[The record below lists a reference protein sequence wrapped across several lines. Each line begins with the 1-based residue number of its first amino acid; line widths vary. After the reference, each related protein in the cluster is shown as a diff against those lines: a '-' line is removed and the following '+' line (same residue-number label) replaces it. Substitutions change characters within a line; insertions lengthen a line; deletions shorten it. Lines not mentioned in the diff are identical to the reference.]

1 MSSFRSAFRS
11 LARSKGLMVTAVALL
26 SIGIGA
32 TTALFSVVQNVLL
45 APLPYQEPERL
56 VRIWSELTA
65 RNVRYFPESPTNLD
79 EFREQAAQFEDIA
92 GINTGNAT
100 VQRPGGEPREVQI
113 ANATWN
119 FLSVLG
125 VSPALGRGFT
135 AQDGAYSATDVPAG
149 AQFPANTFAL
159 PRVALIS
166 HGLWQGEYGGRTDA
180 VGELLEVNGVSVE
193 IVGILPQGFR
203 LHMGPAAG
211 VAPDADVWVPLRAD
225 LASAPRN
232 NVFLNMVGRL
242 RPGVSVAQGQAE
254 LAAIAERMYDA
265 NPVMRTAGT
274 RIWVMAYSEELVTD
288 VRTTLWALL
297 GAAAFVLLIACAN
310 VANLLLIRAA
320 GRVRELAVRAALGA
334 DRRRLIRQMLAESAV
349 LAALGAAGGVAFAWL
364 GLGLI
369 LESAPQNIARLD
381 AVRMDLTVLAFA
393 VGVAVLTTLLA
404 GLVPAL
410 QGSRFAVAGA
420 LRDRTG
426 AALGGG
432 HRLRRGLVAG
442 EVALSFVLLIGAG
455 LMVRS
460 FAELHSA
467 ELGFDPEGL
476 LTFQVNLPFQQYPEF
491 EQRRQFYYAF
501 QERIA
506 ALPGVTS
513 VAAANP
519 LPLTGLPFHGRYAT
533 EPPAGD
539 DTTAYRQA
547 NYRVVLPGYFE
558 TMRTPLLAGR
568 ALTRDDELNERPV
581 AVVDDVLAAAS
592 WPGGDP
598 IGKQV
603 WVRLNAPEPV
613 PFEVVGVIRRQL
625 QENLHEAPRESIY
638 FTAGSAGQFGVNA
651 WALRS
656 TLAADALLPLLR
668 RELDA
673 LDPGLPLV
681 RVQPMGEFVDA
692 AMGRTRFALQ
702 LIGAFG
708 LAALVIAA
716 VGLYAAIHYLVRQ
729 RRAEIGVRMSFGARP
744 ADIFRQFLRH
754 GLALAAVGI
763 AIGLAAALAL
773 SHTLNAF
780 LVNTSPTDPATY
792 AAVAAGFLVVALAA
806 SAIPALRAARVHPMT
821 VLRDE

>member
-1 MSSFRSAFRS
+1 MTSFRSAFRS
-11 LARSKGLMVTAVALL
+11 LARSKGLLVTAVVLL

-79 EFREQAAQFEDIA
+79 EFREQASQFEDIA
-92 GINTGNAT
+92 GVNTGGGT
-100 VQRPGGEPREVQI
+100 VLRSGGEPRQVQI

-125 VSPALGRGFT
+125 VSPALGRAFT
-135 AQDGAYSATDVPAG
+135 AQDGAFSASDVPAG
-149 AQFPANTFAL
+149 AQFPATAFAV
-159 PRVALIS
+159 PRVALVS
-166 HGLWQGEYGGRTDA
+166 HAYWQSEFGGRPEA

-211 VAPDADVWVPLRAD
+211 VAPDADLWVPLRAD

-242 RPGVSVAQGQAE
+242 RPGVSVDQAHAE
-254 LAAIAERMYDA
+254 LTAIAERMYDT

-274 RIWVMAYSEELVTD
+274 RIWVMAYGEELVAD
-288 VRTTLWALL
+288 VRTTIWALL

-310 VANLLLIRAA
+310 VANLLLVRAA
-320 GRVRELAVRAALGA
+320 GRVREFAVRAALGA
-334 DRRRLIRQMLAESAV
+334 DRRRLIRQMLVESAV
-349 LAALGAAGGVAFAWL
+349 LASLGALGGVLLAYL

-369 LESAPQNIARLD
+369 LESAPQSIARLD
-381 AVRMDLTVLAFA
+381 AVRMDFWVLTFA
-393 VGVAVLTTLLA
+393 VGAAVLTTLLA
-404 GLVPAL
+404 GLAPAL
-410 QGSRFAVAGA
+410 QGSRIAVAGA

-426 AALGGG
+426 GALGGG
-432 HRLRRGLVAG
+432 HRMRRALVAG

-460 FAELHSA
+460 FAELHST
-467 ELGFDPEGL
+467 ELGFEPEGV
-476 LTFQVNLPFQQYPEF
+476 LTVQVNLPFQQYPEF
-491 EQRRQFYYAF
+491 EQRRQFYYEF

-506 ALPGVTS
+506 ALPGVSS

-519 LPLTGLPFHGRYAT
+519 LPLTGQPFHGRYAT
-533 EPPAGD
+533 EQPTGE

-568 ALTRDDELNERPV
+568 HLTRDDELNERRV

-592 WPGGDP
+592 WPGEDP

-625 QENLHEAPRESIY
+625 QDNLHEAPRESIY
-638 FTAGSAGQFGVNA
+638 FTAGSSGQFGVNA
-651 WALRS
+651 WVLRS
-656 TLAADALLPLLR
+656 DLGAEALLPLLR
-668 RELDA
+668 RELAA

-681 RVQPMGEFVDA
+681 QAQPMNTFVAA
-692 AMGRTRFALQ
+692 AMARTRFALQ

-708 LAALVIAA
+708 VAALVIAA
-716 VGLYAAIHYLVRQ
+716 VGLYAAIHFLVRQ

-754 GLALAAVGI
+754 GLVLAAVGI

-773 SHTLNAF
+773 SHTLSGF
-780 LVNTSPTDPATY
+780 LVNVAPTDPVTY
-792 AAVAAGFLVVALAA
+792 VAIAAGFLVVALLA
-806 SAIPALRAARVHPMT
+806 SSIPALRASRLNPMT